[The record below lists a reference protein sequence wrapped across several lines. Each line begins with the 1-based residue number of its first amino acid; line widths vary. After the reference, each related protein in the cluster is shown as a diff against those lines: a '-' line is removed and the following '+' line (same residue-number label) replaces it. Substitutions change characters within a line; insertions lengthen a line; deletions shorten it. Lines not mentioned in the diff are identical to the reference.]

1 MLTNRVILYLKNKT
15 MIKKNDIIELEITD
29 YTDKGF
35 GIGRYEG
42 IAVFVPLS
50 AIGDKLKVR
59 IVKLKKSYAYGKI
72 EEILSPSKDRVEPD
86 CPVFS
91 KCGGCTFRHISYES
105 ELKYKE
111 NAVYNCIKRIGGIDL
126 APNPIKSL
134 SPNFYRNK
142 AQYPINEEKQA
153 GFYSTHSHRII
164 PCNSCLL
171 QPKSFETAVKVF
183 ENWLKEN
190 NISVYNEEAHKGLI
204 KHFYLRSAASGDIM
218 AVVVINGDS
227 LPFADRL
234 INGLKSALGDNFK
247 SLQINKNKQK
257 TNVVLG
263 KECSVLYGDNS
274 LSDTLC
280 GVKVNISPLS
290 FYQVNHDMAEI
301 LYKTAKEYAKPQDK
315 IILDLYCGA
324 GTIGLSMA
332 NEAKQVIGVEII
344 PEAVEDAKRN
354 AKNGGFSNTEFICAD
369 AKAAAKELKAKG
381 LLPDVVIVD
390 PPRKGCDEALIETV
404 ANDFSPE
411 RIVYVSCDAAT
422 LARDIKLFTELGY
435 TLKEYTPCDLF
446 PRTSH
451 CECCA
456 LLTK

>member
-1 MLTNRVILYLKNKT
+1 

-35 GIGRYEG
+35 GVGRYEG
-42 IAVFVPLS
+42 IAIFVPLS
-50 AIGDKLKVR
+50 AIGDRLKVK
-59 IVKLKKSYAYGKI
+59 ILKLKKTYAFGKI
-72 EEILSPSKDRVEPD
+72 EEILLPSDNRTEPD

-91 KCGGCTFRHISYES
+91 KCGGCAFRHISYES

-126 APNPIKSL
+126 APKPINHL
-134 SPNFYRNK
+134 SPLFYRNK
-142 AQYPINEEKQA
+142 AQYPINEEKKA
-153 GFYSTHSHRII
+153 GFFSTHSHRII
-164 PCNSCLL
+164 PCNNCLL

-183 ENWLKEN
+183 EDWLEGN
-190 NISVYNEEAHKGLI
+190 NVSVYNEETHKGLVR
-204 KHFYLRSAASGDIM
+204 HFYLRSSSDGNIM
-218 AVVVINGDS
+218 AVVVINGDT
-227 LPFADRL
+227 LPFSDSL
-234 INGLKSALGDNFK
+234 INALKDTLGDSFK
-247 SLQINKNKQK
+247 SLQINKNTQK

-301 LYKTAKEYAKPQDK
+301 LYKTAKEYAAPQGK
-315 IILDLYCGA
+315 IVLDLYCGA

-332 NEAKQVIGVEII
+332 NEAKKIIGVEII
-344 PEAVEDAKRN
+344 PEAVENAREN
-354 AKNGGFSNTEFICAD
+354 AKNGGFSNAEFICAD
-369 AKAAAKELKAKG
+369 AASAAKDLKNRG
-381 LLPDVVIVD
+381 LSPDVVILD
-390 PPRKGCDEALIETV
+390 PPRKGCDESLIKTV
-404 ANDFSPE
+404 ANDFAPE
-411 RIVYVSCDAAT
+411 RIVYVSCDPAT

-451 CECCA
+451 CESAA
-456 LLTK
+456 LLVRSDSSI

>member
-1 MLTNRVILYLKNKT
+1 

-50 AIGDKLKVR
+50 AIEDKLKVR

-91 KCGGCTFRHISYES
+91 KCGGCAFRHISYES

-126 APNPIKSL
+126 APNPIKFL

-142 AQYPINEEKQA
+142 AQYPIDFAGQA

-164 PCNSCLL
+164 PCNRCLL

-183 ENWLKEN
+183 ENWIKEN
-190 NISVYNEEAHKGLI
+190 GISVYNEEAHKGLV

-218 AVVVINGDS
+218 AVVVVNGDS

-332 NEAKQVIGVEII
+332 SEAKQVIGVEII

-369 AKAAAKELKAKG
+369 AKAAAKELKTRG

-404 ANDFSPE
+404 ANDFCPE